1 MLRLSTINGSLIS
14 FAKRFISS
22 RLPGRYPD
30 TRFKMKK
37 EQYGNTYRVTIHP
50 GEFYSTNDT
59 AVVSTLLGSCIAACL
74 YDPKRRVIGMNHFL
88 LSSSRYSKEMP
99 LDETE
104 AGRYGMHAM
113 ELLINDMM
121 AKGTNRSSL
130 RAKIFGGASIIGKKE
145 SSTNFFCVG
154 QVNCRFIREY
164 LTAEGIP
171 VDAEDLGGNCGRVI
185 HFSNGDF
192 SVHRRKI
199 SPDKSGSLARR
210 DRQCWQKS
218 LDNQKKAQL
227 QIELW

>member
-1 MLRLSTINGSLIS
+1 
-14 FAKRFISS
+14 
-22 RLPGRYPD
+22 
-30 TRFKMKK
+30 MKK
-37 EQYGNTYRVTIHP
+37 ELYKNTYRVTIHP

-59 AVVSTLLGSCIAACL
+59 AVISTLLGSCVAACL
-74 YDPKRRVIGMNHFL
+74 YDPKRRLIGMNHFM
-88 LSSSRYSKEMP
+88 LSNSRHSKDVP
-99 LDETE
+99 LDDTE

-130 RAKIFGGASIIGKKE
+130 RAKIFGGASIIGKRE
-145 SSTNFFCVG
+145 SFDKFYCVG
-154 QVNCRFIREY
+154 QVNCTFVRTY
-164 LTAEGIP
+164 LASEAIP

-199 SPDKSGSLARR
+199 SSDECESLARQ
-210 DRQCWQKS
+210 DRQCWQRS
-218 LDNQKKAQL
+218 LDNQKKNQP